1 MRMANTKRP
10 FLEYNGHTSM
20 VILTY
25 KVREKHAFSKN
36 LEDHP
41 PTHHTFITVISF
53 CNSYDSE
60 KLIVSLVAH
69 Y

>member
-36 LEDHP
+36 LEDYP
-41 PTHHTFITVISF
+41 PPYLSQSHHSAILMILK
-53 CNSYDSE
+53 N
-60 KLIVSLVAH
+60 
-69 Y
+69 